1 MSDID
6 LVRQGSRRPDWRNPR
21 RGRRRSLPGPG
32 IGSRPTAPRGAWG
45 AIFQGVPC
53 RGRVTLLA
61 CVDLRIV
68 WPDRPT
74 PWRLPAAKEPPT
86 PESRAETWQRA
97 RALLVGPL
105 LAVGIIFAIEL
116 ADSFAIKIPNPP
128 TLLVMII
135 VFAAFRGGLKS
146 GLLTHAIACV
156 YFALYYSTPAKPF
169 HYEEDNFL
177 RVIAY
182 AVTTPVMVMMAS
194 IAKMRAD
201 RLAERSLQSEREHS
215 ASLRALLGE
224 RHETEQQLHLA
235 MEAAETANRA
245 KSEFLANVSHEIR
258 TPMNGIIGLTMLTL
272 GTDLT
277 REQRDNLEMVKASA
291 DSLLMVIND
300 ILDFSKI
307 EAGRL
312 ELENLEFELGDV
324 VGDAVKALA
333 LRAHEKGLELGYR
346 IAPGVP
352 QSLLGDALRLR
363 QIVLNLVGNAIKFT
377 DKGEVFLSVEVSK
390 QEGAELELHVA
401 VRDTGMGIPK
411 DKQRIIFEAF
421 AQADGSSTRKY
432 EGTGLGLTIS
442 SRLVELMNGRLWVES
457 EVGEGSTFHFTARLT
472 SRAGQKPEPT
482 VPSLVKGRRRILVV
496 DDNASYGAILREL
509 LLGWGFAPV
518 VVQSGADALE
528 AVAPASGTG
537 TAFDLVLIDAGTPE
551 MDGFALA
558 HALQQRGSRAALVM
572 MLTTAG
578 RRTARANDRELRI
591 AAYLTKPIR
600 SGDLL
605 AAIVRALGA
614 GFVGEEGSRMP
625 DRRTPAIARRPL
637 RLLLAE
643 DNVINQKLMLRL
655 LEKVGHSATVV
666 RTGRAALEALARDN
680 YDIVLMDV
688 QMPEM
693 DGFEAT
699 AAIRANERTTGAHIP
714 LNAITAHAM
723 RGDRERCLQA
733 GFDGYVSKPIHFEDL
748 FDTIDELAPSPA
760 AQVARTDPGAR
771 ARAAAISAVTP
782 PVEPAPAAPALAGVA
797 GVPDPSPPFS
807 MEIALERTGGDRKLL
822 EEIIAVLLTEIP
834 NWTRELAGAIRRR
847 DAVEVHRIAHTI
859 KGAVDSCG
867 ASRAYDAAMV
877 LERMGRAGELDDAE
891 AVFATLERE
900 IARALPDLTAFAA
913 GAKPGDAKPGD
924 AAAPA
929 DAPPAVPAAARPQE
943 PAG

>member
-1 MSDID
+1 M
-6 LVRQGSRRPDWRNPR
+6 GM
-21 RGRRRSLPGPG
+21 
-32 IGSRPTAPRGAWG
+32 
-45 AIFQGVPC
+45 
-53 RGRVTLLA
+53 
-61 CVDLRIV
+61 
-68 WPDRPT
+68 
-74 PWRLPAAKEPPT
+74 
-86 PESRAETWQRA
+86 
-97 RALLVGPL
+97 
-105 LAVGIIFAIEL
+105 IFAIEL
-116 ADSFAIKIPNPP
+116 ADSFGIKVPNPP
-128 TLLVMII
+128 MLLVMII
-135 VFAAFRGGLKS
+135 VFSAFRGGLKS
-146 GLLTHAIACV
+146 GLLTHTIACV
-156 YFALYYSTPAKPF
+156 YFALYYSIPAKPF
-169 HYEEDNFL
+169 HYEEDNLL

-182 AVTTPVMVMMAS
+182 AVTTPAMVVMAS
-194 IAKMRAD
+194 IAKRRAD
-201 RLAERSLQSEREHS
+201 RLAEQSLQSEREYS

-224 RHETEQQLHLA
+224 RHKTEQQLHLA
-235 MEAAETANRA
+235 MEAAEMANRA

-312 ELENLEFELGDV
+312 ELERLEFELGDV

-346 IAPGVP
+346 IAPGVT
-352 QSLLGDALRLR
+352 QSLLGDSLRLR

-390 QEGAELELHVA
+390 REGSDLELHVA

-457 EVGEGSTFHFTARLT
+457 EVGEGSTFHFTARFT
-472 SRAGQKPEPT
+472 TRAEQKAEPT
-482 VPSLVKGRRRILVV
+482 FPSIVKGRRRVLVV
-496 DDNASYGAILREL
+496 DDNDTYGGILREL

-518 VVQSGADALE
+518 VVRSGPAALE
-528 AVAPASGTG
+528 AVAPASGGTG

-605 AAIVRALGA
+605 AAIVRSLGA

-643 DNVINQKLMLRL
+643 DNAINQKLMLRL
-655 LEKVGHSATVV
+655 LEKVGHFATVV
-666 RTGRAALEALARDN
+666 RTGRAALEALATDH
-680 YDIVLMDV
+680 YDMVLMDV

-699 AAIRANERTTGAHIP
+699 AAIRAGERITGGHIP
-714 LNAITAHAM
+714 LVAITAHAM

-748 FDTIDELAPSPA
+748 FDTLDELAPSAA
-760 AQVARTDPGAR
+760 AQAARAEGAGR
-771 ARAAAISAVTP
+771 ARAVPATPLMPPAART
-782 PVEPAPAAPALAGVA
+782 PAPPTLV
-797 GVPDPSPPFS
+797 GVPDPSPAFS
-807 MEIALERTGGDRKLL
+807 VEIALERTGGDRKLL
-822 EEIIAVLLTEIP
+822 EEIVAVFLTEIP
-834 NWTRELAGAIRRR
+834 NWMRELGSAVRRG

-877 LERMGRAGELDDAE
+877 LERMGRGGEFDDAL

-900 IARALPDLTAFAA
+900 IARALPELTAFAA
-913 GAKPGDAKPGD
+913 GAKAGD
-924 AAAPA
+924 
-929 DAPPAVPAAARPQE
+929 PPPAAATATRAEERP
-943 PAG
+943 G